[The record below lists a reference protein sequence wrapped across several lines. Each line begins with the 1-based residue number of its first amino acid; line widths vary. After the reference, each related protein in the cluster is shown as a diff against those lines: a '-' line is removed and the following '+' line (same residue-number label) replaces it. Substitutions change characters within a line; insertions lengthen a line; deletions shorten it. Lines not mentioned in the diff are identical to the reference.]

1 MKNNKAAKI
10 SMKSNNKKKSAKPRN
25 GSNGVKIDKVLLTI
39 HEVAEIFNLSKFTV
53 YRMLKDG
60 DLQATKIRGSIRVFG
75 NSLERYISDNTI
87 VQP

>member
-1 MKNNKAAKI
+1 MKNKKVAKI
-10 SMKSNNKKKSAKPRN
+10 VVSNTDNKRVTKGKN

-39 HEVAEIFNLSKFTV
+39 HEVAAIFNLSKFTV

-75 NSLERYISDNTI
+75 RSLERYISDHI
-87 VQP
+87 IA